1 MSTRQLITFDTT
13 KWTKQHTIYAITLQ
27 LGKGVTEHTLNGFLG
42 SLETK
47 ANTLPEPVALL
58 ARLIIPLCGLL

>member
-1 MSTRQLITFDTT
+1 MA
-13 KWTKQHTIYAITLQ
+13 KQHTIYAITLQ

-47 ANTLPEPVALL
+47 ANTLPEPVSLL